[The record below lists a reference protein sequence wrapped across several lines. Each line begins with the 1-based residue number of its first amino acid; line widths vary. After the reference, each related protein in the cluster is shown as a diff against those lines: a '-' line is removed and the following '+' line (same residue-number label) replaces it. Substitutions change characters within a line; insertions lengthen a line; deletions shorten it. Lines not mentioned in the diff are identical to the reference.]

1 MSEKYNQILNKT
13 LQIKQWNDEVIF
25 HYKVIDGISEGSFG
39 IHVAN
44 LAGIN
49 QQ

>member
-1 MSEKYNQILNKT
+1 MNEKFTQIQNKT
-13 LQIKQWNDEVIF
+13 LEIKKWEDEVIF

-44 LAGIN
+44 LAE
-49 QQ
+49 